1 MCCVRTWLLVLQ
13 WKCKGACKKKKKSNS
28 GSETKKRHLFSSV
41 VKVQFVKSIYNFLKM
56 KLIENVEKESRAVVY
71 TQVVGQKHA
80 VIGRLIALAPYFF
93 TSTPTRL
100 IYSSPSVKEN
110 QSFWYTPNSLPVTYK
125 SMWQHSCRN
134 RKWVAFQPC
143 STDRHK
149 FSMKAV
155 CK

>member
-1 MCCVRTWLLVLQ
+1 MQDVCICKHARTHAYEHILACVVFARGSLCCSENVKVLV
-13 WKCKGACKKKKKSNS
+13 KKKSNS
-28 GSETKKRHLFSSV
+28 GRSETKKRHLFSSV

-110 QSFWYTPNSLPVTYK
+110 QSF
-125 SMWQHSCRN
+125 
-134 RKWVAFQPC
+134 
-143 STDRHK
+143 
-149 FSMKAV
+149 
-155 CK
+155 